1 MKCQPKKSKFKKKE
15 KKRLEISFYTR
26 EPKVMIGWCATDR
39 RMDEQMDGKSD
50 MLRSVPHLKIIRTT
64 NLQPNG

>member
-26 EPKVMIGWCATDR
+26 EPKVMIEWCATDR
-39 RMDEQMDGKSD
+39 RMDRHTG
-50 MLRSVPHLKIIRTT
+50 RWT
-64 NLQPNG
+64 NRWMEKVTC

>member
-15 KKRLEISFYTR
+15 KKRQEISFYTR

-39 RMDEQMDGKSD
+39 RMD
-50 MLRSVPHLKIIRTT
+50 RRTGGWT
-64 NLQPNG
+64 NRWMEKVTC

>member
-26 EPKVMIGWCATDR
+26 EPKVMIEWCATDR
-39 RMDEQMDGKSD
+39 RMD
-50 MLRSVPHLKIIRTT
+50 RRTGRWT
-64 NLQPNG
+64 NRWMEKVTC

>member
-26 EPKVMIGWCATDR
+26 EPKVMIGWCGTDR
-39 RMDEQMDGKSD
+39 RTDARADG
-50 MLRSVPHLKIIRTT
+50 RTD
-64 NLQPNG
+64 GWKK